1 VATISPAP
9 SVLRSDTIVAALG
22 SAPKLTVEVVDAIDS
37 TNSELLRRATRQSVH
52 RHALV
57 AEQQTAGRGRRGRSW
72 TAVAGGSLAFS
83 LGWRFEQGAGQLSGV
98 TLAAG
103 LAVARAL
110 DAAGIG
116 GIELK
121 WPNDVVHSHA
131 KLGGVLV
138 ELEGDAL
145 GPSVAIVGVG
155 LNVELPESACRAIG
169 QPVTDLVSVSTLAA
183 IDRNRLLGAVLG
195 ELARV
200 LEAFASHGFEPLRA
214 DWQSRHALQRK
225 RVQILLPDGGS
236 ARGEVIGVD
245 VDGALVLDN
254 AGQRLRFV
262 SGEVSLARLEK

>member
-1 VATISPAP
+1 VAAISPAHSALQCDP
-9 SVLRSDTIVAALG
+9 ILAALG
-22 SAPKLTVEVVDAIDS
+22 SAPKLTVEVVDTIDS

-52 RHALV
+52 RHALI
-57 AEQQTAGRGRRGRSW
+57 AERQTAGRGRRGRSW

-103 LAVARAL
+103 LAVAQAL
-110 DAAGIG
+110 DAMGIH

-121 WPNDVVHSHA
+121 WPNDLVHRQA

-155 LNVELPESACRAIG
+155 LNVELPEASRRAIE
-169 QPVTDLVSVSTLAA
+169 QPVTDLASVLGHAE
-183 IDRNRLLGAVLG
+183 IDRHRLLGAMLG

-200 LEAFASHGFEPLRA
+200 LEAFASHGFEPWRA
-214 DWQSRHALQRK
+214 EWQRRHALQRR
-225 RVQILLPDGGS
+225 RVQVLLPDGDI

-245 VDGALVLDN
+245 ADGALVLDS
-254 AGQRLRFV
+254 AGQRLRFI
-262 SGEVSLARLEK
+262 SGEVSLARVEK